1 MQRRSAFAERA
12 SAIAD
17 AAASWRNADFPPRV
31 RAQTRIVERTAYSL
45 PVVEYALDALFGSIT
60 AHDIE
65 STIASEIG
73 ERLVQPIGRVAII
86 SSRTTIGVAV
96 VPAIFALCA
105 GCDVVVKDREDSLV
119 AAFFETLAQER
130 DDFATAAR
138 AMQWEG
144 ESGTHDL
151 SSYDAVVAFGGYDA
165 LDAIQASLAPG
176 ARFIPYAPKASIGYV
191 AREAL
196 GDDAA
201 AQRIATGAARDMLL
215 YDGEGCLSLHAL
227 FVECGGNVAPE
238 DFMCILDAAV
248 QRAAVEFPIGRRD
261 PLRAI
266 HVAALRDLAP
276 FRGGPIYFDA
286 EATYM
291 LETGQPERAPDF
303 APRVLA
309 IHPVD
314 SPREMRAYVERHRL
328 PIEVCAVAG
337 ERSDVFDAAFA
348 CDANGIVAFGEMQN
362 PRLRYPHGGRPRFAD
377 FVR

>member
-1 MQRRSAFAERA
+1 MQKPSAFAERA

-17 AAASWRNADFPPRV
+17 AAARWRNADFPPRV
-31 RAQTRIVERTAYSL
+31 RAQTRIVERTGYSL

-60 AHDIE
+60 AHGIE

-73 ERLVQPIGRVAII
+73 DREVEPVGRVAII

-105 GCDVVVKDREDSLV
+105 GCEVVVKDREDSLV
-119 AAFFETLAQER
+119 AAFFETLAQEH
-130 DDFATAAR
+130 DAFATAAR

-144 ESGTHDL
+144 ESGAHDL

-165 LDAIQASLAPG
+165 LDAIQARLAPG
-176 ARFIPYAPKASIGYV
+176 ARFIPYAPKASIGYIT
-191 AREAL
+191 REAL

-201 AQRIATGAARDMLL
+201 AQRIAAGAARDMLL

-227 FVECGGNVAPE
+227 FVERGGIVAPDE
-238 DFMCILDAAV
+238 FLRILAAAV
-248 QRAAVEFPIGRRD
+248 QRAAVEFPLGRRD
-261 PLRAI
+261 PMRATRA
-266 HVAALRDLAP
+266 VTLRDLAP
-276 FRGGPIYFDA
+276 FHGGPVYSDA
-286 EATYM
+286 EATFV

-314 SPREMRAYVERHRL
+314 SPEEMRAYVERHRL

-337 ERSDVFDAAFA
+337 DRRDVVDAAFA
-348 CDANGIVAFGEMQN
+348 CDANGIVAFGEMQR
-362 PRLRYPHGGRPRFAD
+362 PTLQYPHGGRPRFAE